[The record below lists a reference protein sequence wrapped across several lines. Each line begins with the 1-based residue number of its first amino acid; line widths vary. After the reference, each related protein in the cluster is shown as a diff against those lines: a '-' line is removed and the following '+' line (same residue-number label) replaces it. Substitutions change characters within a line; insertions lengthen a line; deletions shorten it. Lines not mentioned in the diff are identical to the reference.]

1 MVMIWD
7 KMNGSLSKEIDM
19 NGNDDSTAKVKKN
32 ISALRLYRI
41 QQKENIPP
49 PYQGPPKKY
58 MGGEYDEKEELTL
71 SSDISTLPGLKSG
84 YPLDILSRSIMYGKQ
99 AELKR
104 QEAVMA
110 STRITYEKAKPLIG
124 KALSEDYAK
133 DSISSALGAPVDLA
147 NTLLSLLGI
156 EMEQKPFLGSD
167 YIRESLDKPPYR
179 YEHWI
184 RPKAKSE

>member
-41 QQKENIPP
+41 QQKKNIIL

-58 MGGEYDEKEELTL
+58 MGGEYDEKEELIL
-71 SSDISTLPGLKSG
+71 PSDRKPLPGLKKN
-84 YPLDILSRSIMYGKQ
+84 YPLDILLRQLPEGIRKSR
-99 AELKR
+99 EVRL
-104 QEAVMA
+104 EE
-110 STRITYEKAKPLIG
+110 EKSGRDI
-124 KALSEDYAK
+124 SSNYIK

-179 YEHWI
+179 YPI
-184 RPKAKSE
+184 KPKAKY